1 MITLYKRRL
10 GRFGVEFGDGLVLGK
25 VVWWGA
31 IKSLTL
37 GVQFRGMQW
46 NYLIYSPNSC
56 PCKSLVKFKMMPLFG
71 SYYIIRLVILLG

>member
-1 MITLYKRRL
+1 M
-10 GRFGVEFGDGLVLGK
+10 ECSDGLVLGK
-25 VVWWGA
+25 VVGSA

-37 GVQFRGMQW
+37 GVQFGGMQW

-56 PCKSLVKFKMMPLFG
+56 LCKSLVKFKMMPLFG